1 MGPKAHRQSVLSQ
14 TSSAAS
20 SSSSSASHA
29 TTTRSAHR
37 SLVFDHESSQFIS
50 PALSPVS
57 LPDDSCSES
66 ILFLDLESPSLPTD
80 LPVKSR
86 SLEPRRTASSR
97 KPGPAR
103 PESRHPVSRRHSTAH
118 PRAQSHAHK
127 HSGSHSQTHAH
138 SRLNAH
144 PPVSPSSRES
154 FISIVNDP
162 FFQSL
167 QLGSSPNAPSLNAIA
182 HTIAIEEAHRAREK
196 QLDQAYTTS
205 YIDTDPDPEF
215 DIDDDQLHGLPYVED
230 EVALSPR
237 DSGPAKALRTA
248 PQKDWARPRKH
259 QSLMI
264 DPIHQGRLRYSH
276 SHSHKNKIEH
286 HKSRSGSSPTAKPSK
301 PSSPQRQPEM
311 ESLNIAVVGASGV
324 GKSTFIQRV
333 VGLSRPPLSDA
344 TALSFPLDNSAYPV
358 TLLELNLEAFDFGP
372 GQPVQ
377 WPKQINGHITPQVDG
392 ALILYDVTNIES
404 TRDLHQTLNALTNSS
419 LPAVLVACKSDRPQN
434 CCEVNAQVMAN
445 HERFKACVD
454 SFSSSSNHP
463 EQARICLATILRAAL
478 QMRREPIKPLSRRR
492 AASATTANLEAAP
505 FDANQHHHR
514 HTHHHLHPHVSCFL
528 SQESGKHNR
537 ASSDMSVI
545 RGFSSA
551 THNPDQYRARSPRG
565 AFPSA
570 SEIFGADADDHSP
583 EPSSPIIASPTTTST
598 SFSSLHAKKITHT
611 SLNSSSDCFLD
622 MDESDG
628 EPSSS
633 RRGSDDVPILQR
645 DGDALYDMELDKS
658 PAKGPSPGYTRSQ
671 STGVTLDELVN
682 RLLALRMAKAEHNF
696 ANVFLCMYRKFAA
709 PGDLFARILARL
721 DHVRDDRTQHYLTQT
736 ATQLRIVDVVV
747 RWVSLY
753 PGDFARPATRRSL
766 REFVRNLATEPIF
779 AIAAQ
784 QIQTYLASSV
794 VDDDDTG
801 WEMSDDPMENDPERL
816 AGQSVSEMF
825 SGIMA
830 LRLEDDDRMPLTHG
844 LDLDIH
850 GHSSMGGGTGSQYF
864 YNSVENY
871 ERAAVKLVPVELY
884 PMNKSRFHQFME
896 IPNEDVVSEMT
907 RIDWIMFSS
916 IRVRDFVR
924 YVSLSSEQKAKAKS
938 LKNVNRMIMHFN
950 HVARWVANMI
960 LLRDKPKHRAQI
972 FEKFIDIAHRLRGY
986 NNYNGLAAVLAGLNS
1001 TSIHRLAQT
1010 KTLLP
1015 ADAQKQ
1021 LAMLTLLMATQKSYF
1036 AYRLA
1041 WENSPLPRI
1050 PFIPLHLRDLVSA
1063 EEGNSTL
1070 VASDNPAV
1078 KLINWAKF
1086 DVLGDVLLPIMRS
1099 QGMEYPNLRCNH
1111 SVRELLF
1118 ECRMP
1123 TDEDEIYARSTELES
1138 ALANASLPPDSLKKK
1153 FPWFAK

>member
-1 MGPKAHRQSVLSQ
+1 MDSRAHRRSVLSQ
-14 TSSAAS
+14 KS
-20 SSSSSASHA
+20 SSESSGSHTTAS
-29 TTTRSAHR
+29 RSTHR
-37 SLVFDHESSQFIS
+37 SLVFDHESSLFIS
-50 PALSPVS
+50 PALSPAS
-57 LPDDSCSES
+57 IADDSCADS
-66 ILFLDLESPSLPTD
+66 IWFLDLDSPSLPPD
-80 LPVKSR
+80 LPAV
-86 SLEPRRTASSR
+86 PHHTDYR
-97 KPGPAR
+97 KP
-103 PESRHPVSRRHSTAH
+103 SFRHSALHHNNSPSYNAKTAH
-118 PRAQSHAHK
+118 SRAQSDAHACDRTK
-127 HSGSHSQTHAH
+127 LSV
-138 SRLNAH
+138 H
-144 PPVSPSSRES
+144 PPALHSNRES
-154 FISIVNDP
+154 FVSIVNDP

-167 QLGSSPNAPSLNAIA
+167 QLGSSPDAPSLDSIA
-182 HTIAIEEAHRAREK
+182 QTIAIEEAHRARDK
-196 QLDQAYTTS
+196 QLDIAYTTS
-205 YIDTDPDPEF
+205 FIDTEPDPDF
-215 DIDDDQLHGLPYVED
+215 DSEGQLDELPYVEE

-237 DSGPAKALRTA
+237 YSGPAKVFHAA
-248 PQKDWARPRKH
+248 GQQDWARFQRR

-264 DPIHQGRLRYSH
+264 DPMHPGQSRYSH
-276 SHSHKNKIEH
+276 SRKYEPTRSHA
-286 HKSRSGSSPTAKPSK
+286 KSRSTPTTQGTSKAAARKP
-301 PSSPQRQPEM
+301 QAM
-311 ESLNIAVVGASGV
+311 DGLNIAVVGASGV
-324 GKSTFIQRV
+324 GKSAFIQQV

-344 TALSFPLDNSAYPV
+344 TTLSFAINNTTYPV
-358 TLLELNLEAFDFGP
+358 TLFELNLEAFDFGP
-372 GQPVQ
+372 AQPFQ

-404 TRDLHQTLNALTNSS
+404 TRDLHKTLNALTNSS
-419 LPAVLVACKSDRPQN
+419 LPAVLVACKCDRPPN
-434 CCEVNAQVMAN
+434 CREVNAEVMAN
-445 HERFKACVD
+445 HERFKACAGSVA
-454 SFSSSSNHP
+454 SSSNNP
-463 EQARICLATILRAAL
+463 EQARIGLSTILRAAL
-478 QMRREPIKPLSRRR
+478 HMRREAIEPPYRRR
-492 AASATTANLEAAP
+492 AASTANLEVTP
-505 FDANQHHHR
+505 FDANHHSSR
-514 HTHHHLHPHVSCFL
+514 PL
-528 SQESGKHNR
+528 SQQSSKHSR

-565 AFPSA
+565 AFPSS
-570 SEIFGADADDHSP
+570 SEIFGADIEEHSP
-583 EPSSPIIASPTTTST
+583 EPPSPIIATPTTTST
-598 SFSSLHAKKITHT
+598 SCSSFHGKKATNI
-611 SLNSSSDCFLD
+611 SLNSVTSSDCFLD

-645 DGDALYDMELDKS
+645 DGDALYDMELDRS
-658 PAKGPSPGYTRSQ
+658 SAKGDHLSNTRNQ
-671 STGVTLDELVN
+671 AAGVTLDDLIN

-709 PGDLFARILARL
+709 PGDLFARILTRL
-721 DHVRDDRTQHYLTQT
+721 DHVRDDKTQHYLTKT

-753 PGDFARPATRRSL
+753 PGDFARPATRRNL

-784 QIQTYLASSV
+784 QIQTCLASSV

-801 WEMSDDPMENDPERL
+801 WEMSDDPTENDADRAA
-816 AGQSVSEMF
+816 AGQSVSDMF
-825 SGIMA
+825 SGIIA

-844 LDLDIH
+844 LDLEIH
-850 GHSSMGGGTGSQYF
+850 GHSSLSATSGIQCH
-864 YNSVENY
+864 YNSVEDY
-871 ERAAVKLVPVELY
+871 ERAASKLVPVEMF
-884 PMNKSRFHQFME
+884 PMNKARFHQFME
-896 IPNEDVVSEMT
+896 ISNEEVVSEMT

-916 IRVRDFVR
+916 IRVRDLIR
-924 YVSLSSEQKAKAKS
+924 YVSLSAQQKAKAKS

-950 HVARWVANMI
+950 HIARWVANMI

-1010 KTLLP
+1010 KALLP

-1070 VASDNPAV
+1070 VSSDKNTT
-1078 KLINWAKF
+1078 LINWAKF
-1086 DVLGDVLLPIMRS
+1086 DVLGEVLLPIMRS
-1099 QGMEYPNLRCNH
+1099 QGMEYSNLRRNE
-1111 SVRELLF
+1111 SVRELLL

-1138 ALANASLPPDSLKKK
+1138 TLANSSLPPDSLKKK